1 MVQSFSAAVPQQT
14 GGELP
19 GNNRVLPANSAVFDG
34 GSVIRRGSGSSGVTH
49 PLSVGDW
56 AEQTAAEMPGN
67 NQLSYVLG
75 AISNYV
81 QCHTVLLNSVGEVL
95 GSIGPAPL
103 QLLCNFLFEHPGETA
118 GTVGSWQLRVH
129 EHKTVNLS
137 YVLVFA
143 AKTPPQISP
152 DFLHSAELL
161 LSAALGMASHA
172 DSLVAD
178 EGRQLLQ
185 LLEQGISA
193 GQESRYWLRLAEFG
207 FNRESGLRLLTLEQ
221 LTGQAAAQTPRD
233 IRKLLLRCANG
244 NGAGTGYLGSEF
256 IGNTAGS
263 RSADGTI
270 GERIPVSGGS
280 TIGGESVHSSVS
292 AHGSGTARG
301 GSFVGGSFVG
311 ERCPLIVGVAMPAG
325 KSTATVHA
333 LTSDNKTVIERL
345 IAAIPGVA
353 CGISASHSSLT
364 HLPFAVTE
372 AETALEIAQERG
384 AALADPPTHSVVGY
398 SELELVEWLRSQ
410 VSRHAYLARVSDF
423 TAELR
428 ANPEYLETV
437 IAYLAND
444 MNTNRT
450 AQALH
455 IHPNTVRYRLDRAAE
470 SLGTN
475 SLSSPFL
482 LAGLV
487 TSFAP
492 EIYAARNP
500 DS

>member
-1 MVQSFSAAVPQQT
+1 MMQSFSAAAPHSLSGEPQT
-14 GGELP
+14 
-19 GNNRVLPANSAVFDG
+19 NNSLLSAN
-34 GSVIRRGSGSSGVTH
+34 
-49 PLSVGDW
+49 DW
-56 AEQTAAEMPGN
+56 AEQTAAEMPGS

-118 GTVGSWQLRVH
+118 GTVGSWQLRIH

-244 NGAGTGYLGSEF
+244 NEAGTGYLGSEF

-280 TIGGESVHSSVS
+280 AIGGESAHSSVS
-292 AHGSGTARG
+292 AHGSGTAR
-301 GSFVGGSFVG
+301 GGSFVG

-333 LTSDNKTVIERL
+333 LTSDNKTVIDRL

-410 VSRHAYLARVSDF
+410 VSRHAYLARVADF

>member
-19 GNNRVLPANSAVFDG
+19 GNNSVLPANSAVFDG
-34 GSVIRRGSGSSGVTH
+34 GSVIRRGSGSSGVSH

-56 AEQTAAEMPGN
+56 AEQTAAEMPGS
-67 NQLSYVLG
+67 NQLSYLLG

-103 QLLCNFLFEHPGETA
+103 QLLCNFLFEHPGETV

-244 NGAGTGYLGSEF
+244 NGVGSGYLGSESTLGGDSARGGGST
-256 IGNTAGS
+256 ISGSASGGSLAGGS
-263 RSADGTI
+263 LI
-270 GERIPVSGGS
+270 GERI
-280 TIGGESVHSSVS
+280 
-292 AHGSGTARG
+292 
-301 GSFVGGSFVG
+301 
-311 ERCPLIVGVAMPAG
+311 PLIVGVAMPAG